1 MAQAGMEQA
10 GTGNVRVKMGTVWD
24 RTIEVLNGRT
34 GMIASIAVLGILL
47 PTVVRDGF
55 VAFSSRANPV
65 SMLIGVALTIVAL
78 VAMIWA
84 QLAIVA
90 IATDPA
96 VDAASAR
103 RRGGARVL
111 PALGITVLLTI
122 VALLLAVPPIVVL
135 VQSGFDFAAAA
146 NGSSARMTPPSVGAA
161 SFTALYGLAYLLVL
175 LWIGARLV
183 LLNPVILNERLGVGA
198 IRWSIQLT
206 KGMTWRII
214 GVMILFLIVLMVA
227 TGAAQSVTGIVFRIV
242 LGADSVATA
251 AFLAGVAGSVVTTA
265 FTALAA
271 VFTAQLYV
279 ATREKHAV
287 S

>member
-1 MAQAGMEQA
+1 M
-10 GTGNVRVKMGTVWD
+10 KMGTVWD

-34 GMIASIAVLGILL
+34 GMIARIAVLGILL

-55 VAFSSRANPV
+55 VTFSSRANPV
-65 SMLIGVALTIVAL
+65 AMLVGAVLTIGAL

-103 RRGGARVL
+103 HQASARVL
-111 PALGITVLLTI
+111 PAFGIMVLLTI
-122 VALLLAVPPIVVL
+122 IAVLLAMPPVVVL
-135 VQSGFDFAAAA
+135 IRSGFDFVAAA
-146 NGSSARMTPPSVGAA
+146 NGSSVQMTPPSVGAA

-175 LWIGARLV
+175 LGIGARLV

-198 IRWSIQLT
+198 IRRSIQLT

-214 GVMILFLIVLMVA
+214 GIMVLFVIVLLVA
-227 TGAAQSVTGIVFRIV
+227 TGAAQSVTGIVFRLA
-242 LGADSVATA
+242 LGAESIAVA
-251 AFLAGVAGSVVTTA
+251 AFLAGVAGSIVTTA
-265 FTALAA
+265 LTALAA

-279 ATREKHAV
+279 AVREKSV
-287 S
+287 TP

>member
-1 MAQAGMEQA
+1 MATAGIVNA
-10 GTGNVRVKMGTVWD
+10 RVKMGTVWD

-34 GMIASIAVLGILL
+34 GMIARIAVLGMLL

-65 SMLIGVALTIVAL
+65 SMLVSAVLTLVALF
-78 VAMIWA
+78 AMIWA
-84 QLAIVA
+84 QLAIIA

-103 RRGGARVL
+103 RQGSARTL
-111 PALGITVLLTI
+111 PAFGITVLLTI
-122 VALLLAVPPIVVL
+122 VAVVLALPPIVVL
-135 VQSGFDFAAAA
+135 AQSGFDFAAAA
-146 NGSSARMTPPSVGAA
+146 SGTTVQMTPPSVGAA
-161 SFTALYGLAYLLVL
+161 TFTALYGLAYLLVL

-183 LLNPVILNERLGVGA
+183 VLNPVILNERLGVGA
-198 IRWSIQLT
+198 IRRSIRLT

-214 GVMILFLIVLMVA
+214 GVMVLFVIVLLVA
-227 TGAAQSVTGIVFRIV
+227 TGAAQSVTGIVFRLV
-242 LGADSVATA
+242 LGADSIATA
-251 AFLAGVAGSVVTTA
+251 AFLAGIAGSIVTTA

-287 S
+287 P

>member
-1 MAQAGMEQA
+1 MATAGVVNA
-10 GTGNVRVKMGTVWD
+10 RVKMGTVWD

-34 GMIASIAVLGILL
+34 GMIARIAVLGILL

-55 VAFSSRANPV
+55 VTFSSRANPV
-65 SMLIGVALTIVAL
+65 AMLVGAVLTIGAL

-96 VDAASAR
+96 VDTASAR
-103 RRGGARVL
+103 RQASARVL
-111 PALGITVLLTI
+111 PAFGITVLLTI
-122 VALLLAVPPIVVL
+122 IAVLLAMPPVVVL
-135 VQSGFDFAAAA
+135 IRSGFDFVAAA
-146 NGSSARMTPPSVGAA
+146 NGSSVQMTPPSVGAA

-175 LWIGARLV
+175 LGIGARLV

-198 IRWSIQLT
+198 IRRSIQLT

-214 GVMILFLIVLMVA
+214 GIMVLFVIVLLVA
-227 TGAAQSVTGIVFRIV
+227 TGAAQSVTGIVFRLA
-242 LGADSVATA
+242 LGAESIAVA
-251 AFLAGVAGSVVTTA
+251 AFLAGVAGSIVTTA
-265 FTALAA
+265 LTALAA

-279 ATREKHAV
+279 AVREKSV
-287 S
+287 TP

>member
-1 MAQAGMEQA
+1 MATAGVVNA
-10 GTGNVRVKMGTVWD
+10 RVKMGTVWD

-34 GMIASIAVLGILL
+34 GMIARIAVLGILL

-55 VAFSSRANPV
+55 VTFSSRANPV
-65 SMLIGVALTIVAL
+65 AMLVGAVLTIGAL

-96 VDAASAR
+96 VDTASAR
-103 RRGGARVL
+103 RQASARVL
-111 PALGITVLLTI
+111 PAFGITVLLTI
-122 VALLLAVPPIVVL
+122 IAVLLAMPPVVVL
-135 VQSGFDFAAAA
+135 IRSGFDFVAAA
-146 NGSSARMTPPSVGAA
+146 NGSSVQMAPPSVGAA

-175 LWIGARLV
+175 LGIGARLV

-198 IRWSIQLT
+198 IRRSIQLT

-214 GVMILFLIVLMVA
+214 GIMVLFVIVLLVA
-227 TGAAQSVTGIVFRIV
+227 TGAAQSVTGIVFRLA
-242 LGADSVATA
+242 LGAESIAVA
-251 AFLAGVAGSVVTTA
+251 AFLAGVAGSIVTTA
-265 FTALAA
+265 LTALAA

-279 ATREKHAV
+279 AVREKSV
-287 S
+287 TP

>member
-1 MAQAGMEQA
+1 MATAGIVNA
-10 GTGNVRVKMGTVWD
+10 RVKMGTVWD
-24 RTIEVLNGRT
+24 RTVEVLNGRT
-34 GMIASIAVLGILL
+34 GMIARIAVLGMLL

-65 SMLIGVALTIVAL
+65 SMLVSAVLTLVALF
-78 VAMIWA
+78 AMIWA
-84 QLAIVA
+84 QLAIIA

-103 RRGGARVL
+103 RQGSARTL
-111 PALGITVLLTI
+111 PAFGITVLLTI
-122 VALLLAVPPIVVL
+122 VAVVLALPPIVVL
-135 VQSGFDFAAAA
+135 AHSGFDFAAAA
-146 NGSSARMTPPSVGAA
+146 SGTTVQMTPPSVGAA
-161 SFTALYGLAYLLVL
+161 TFTALYGLAYLLVL

-198 IRWSIQLT
+198 IRRSIRLT

-214 GVMILFLIVLMVA
+214 GVMVLFVIVLLVA
-227 TGAAQSVTGIVFRIV
+227 TGAAQSVTGIVFRLV
-242 LGADSVATA
+242 LGADSLATA
-251 AFLAGVAGSVVTTA
+251 AFLAGIASSIVTTA

-287 S
+287 P

>member
-1 MAQAGMEQA
+1 MAQADMAQA

-65 SMLIGVALTIVAL
+65 SMLVGVALTLVAL

-198 IRWSIQLT
+198 IRRSIQLT

-227 TGAAQSVTGIVFRIV
+227 TGAAQSVTGIVFRLV

>member
-1 MAQAGMEQA
+1 MAQAGMAQA

-34 GMIASIAVLGILL
+34 GMIALIAVLGILL

-65 SMLIGVALTIVAL
+65 SMLIGVTLTIVAL

-198 IRWSIQLT
+198 IRRSIQLT

-227 TGAAQSVTGIVFRIV
+227 TGAAQSVTGIVFRLV

>member
-1 MAQAGMEQA
+1 MATAGVVNA
-10 GTGNVRVKMGTVWD
+10 RVKMGTVWD

-34 GMIASIAVLGILL
+34 GMIARIAVLGILL

-55 VAFSSRANPV
+55 VTFSSRANPV
-65 SMLIGVALTIVAL
+65 AMLVGAVLTIGAL

-103 RRGGARVL
+103 HQASARVL
-111 PALGITVLLTI
+111 PAFGITVLLTI
-122 VALLLAVPPIVVL
+122 IAVLLAMPPVVVL
-135 VQSGFDFAAAA
+135 IRSGFDFVAAA
-146 NGSSARMTPPSVGAA
+146 NGSSVQMTPPSVGAA

-175 LWIGARLV
+175 LGIGARLV

-198 IRWSIQLT
+198 IRRSIQLT

-214 GVMILFLIVLMVA
+214 GIMVLFVIVLLVA
-227 TGAAQSVTGIVFRIV
+227 TGAAQSVTGIVFRLA
-242 LGADSVATA
+242 LGAESIAVA
-251 AFLAGVAGSVVTTA
+251 AFLAGVAGSIVTTA
-265 FTALAA
+265 LTALAA

-279 ATREKHAV
+279 AVREKSV
-287 S
+287 TP

>member
-1 MAQAGMEQA
+1 MAT
-10 GTGNVRVKMGTVWD
+10 TGATTGIVNARVKMGTVWD

-34 GMIASIAVLGILL
+34 GMIARIAVLGMLL

-55 VAFSSRANPV
+55 VAFTSRANPV
-65 SMLIGVALTIVAL
+65 SMLVGAVLTIGAL

-84 QLAIVA
+84 QLAIIA

-96 VDAASAR
+96 VDAASASR
-103 RRGGARVL
+103 QARARVL

-122 VALLLAVPPIVVL
+122 VAFLLAVPPIVVL

-146 NGSSARMTPPSVGAA
+146 NGSSAQMTPPSVGAA

-198 IRWSIQLT
+198 IRRAIQLT

-214 GVMILFLIVLMVA
+214 GVLVLFCIVLLVA
-227 TGAAQSVTGIVFRIV
+227 TGAAQSVTGIVLRLV
-242 LGADSVATA
+242 LGADSIATA
-251 AFLAGVAGSVVTTA
+251 AFLAGVAGSIVTTA

-287 S
+287 P

>member
-1 MAQAGMEQA
+1 MAQADMAQA

-34 GMIASIAVLGILL
+34 GMIASIAVVGILL

-175 LWIGARLV
+175 IWIGARLV

-198 IRWSIQLT
+198 IRRSIQLT

-227 TGAAQSVTGIVFRIV
+227 TGAAQSVTGIVFRLV

>member
-1 MAQAGMEQA
+1 MAT
-10 GTGNVRVKMGTVWD
+10 TGATTDMVNARVKMGTVWD

-34 GMIASIAVLGILL
+34 GMIARIAVLGMLV

-65 SMLIGVALTIVAL
+65 SMLVGAILAIGAL

-84 QLAIVA
+84 QLSIVA

-103 RRGGARVL
+103 RQGSARVL
-111 PALGITVLLTI
+111 PAFGITVLLTI
-122 VALLLAVPPIVVL
+122 VAVLLAVPPIVVL

-146 NGSSARMTPPSVGAA
+146 NGASAQMTPPSVGAA

-175 LWIGARLV
+175 IWVGARLV

-198 IRWSIQLT
+198 IRRSIQLT

-214 GVMILFLIVLMVA
+214 GVLVLFCIVLLVA
-227 TGAAQSVTGIVFRIV
+227 TGAAQSVTGIVFRLV
-242 LGADSVATA
+242 LGADSIAMA
-251 AFLAGVAGSVVTTA
+251 AFLAGVAGSIVTTA
-265 FTALAA
+265 FTAIAA

-287 S
+287 P

>member
-1 MAQAGMEQA
+1 MATAGIVNE
-10 GTGNVRVKMGTVWD
+10 RVKMGTVWD
-24 RTIEVLNGRT
+24 RTVEVLNGRT
-34 GMIASIAVLGILL
+34 GMIARIAVLGMLL

-65 SMLIGVALTIVAL
+65 SMLVSAVLTLVALF
-78 VAMIWA
+78 AMIWA
-84 QLAIVA
+84 QLAIIA

-103 RRGGARVL
+103 RQGSARTL
-111 PALGITVLLTI
+111 PAFGITVLLTI
-122 VALLLAVPPIVVL
+122 VAVVLALPPIVVL
-135 VQSGFDFAAAA
+135 AQSGFDFAAAA
-146 NGSSARMTPPSVGAA
+146 SGTSVQMTPPSVGAA
-161 SFTALYGLAYLLVL
+161 TFTALYGLAYLLVL

-198 IRWSIQLT
+198 IRRSIRLT

-214 GVMILFLIVLMVA
+214 GVMVLFVIVLLVA
-227 TGAAQSVTGIVFRIV
+227 TGAAQSVTGIVFRLV
-242 LGADSVATA
+242 LGADSIATA
-251 AFLAGVAGSVVTTA
+251 AFLAGIAGSIVTTA

-287 S
+287 P